1 MSRNLRLHWLIA
13 FVRVVFFLRTGI
25 RTGDQVLVSNQVD
38 RGQIS
43 VSNRSEDDI
52 NGWKFL

>member
-13 FVRVVFFLRTGI
+13 FVRVVFFLHAGI
-25 RTGDQVLVSNQVD
+25 RTGEQVLVSNQFD